1 MIVLI
6 WLLWC
11 LSNTSSNLLHSQKS
25 DGLIANNVIQ
35 KSCIS
40 SKLLN
45 DADIQSSNNNINLLK
60 PVMIPFVQISL
71 KSTCFYNIA
80 DIWIPI
86 S

>member
-1 MIVLI
+1 MKHATKDKLEHVEVCLFKSIEMIVLI

-45 DADIQSSNNNINLLK
+45 DADIQSS
-60 PVMIPFVQISL
+60 Q
-71 KSTCFYNIA
+71 
-80 DIWIPI
+80 
-86 S
+86 